1 MDTGMQ
7 RAGAGGAKAAAWQV
21 ASADD
26 IAPAAALVADE
37 LSAARGAGLDSQPPS
52 APGPSGGIAV
62 ILWDD
67 FPDGEGGNG
76 TNGIVGAGNISATSS
91 VGRR

>member
-1 MDTGMQ
+1 VLALGL
-7 RAGAGGAKAAAWQV
+7 GGASGARAAAWQV

-26 IAPAAALVADE
+26 IAPAVALVAEE
-37 LSAARGAGLDSQPPS
+37 LSQARGAGQDSQPPS

-67 FPDGEGGNG
+67 FPDGEVGSP
-76 TNGIVGAGNISATSS
+76 NGISGVGNVSTTSS